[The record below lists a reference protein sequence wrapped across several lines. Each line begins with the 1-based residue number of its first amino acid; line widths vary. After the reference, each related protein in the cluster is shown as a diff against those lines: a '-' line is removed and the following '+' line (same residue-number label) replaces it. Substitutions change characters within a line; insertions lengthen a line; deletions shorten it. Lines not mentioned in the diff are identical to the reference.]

1 MFPAEDSV
9 VRPQETVGFDL
20 RDDLVGVLLL
30 DGVRIPEDQYEGDRA
45 VGQVFWRPGEGKEF
59 RELPEGRHRA
69 TAEYW
74 AATKT
79 EEEATAA
86 NEVFG
91 VSVDLHRRLSAHR
104 AGSRQADERHV
115 IRAERCRPTRV
126 AEVMDGSRRVEQ
138 PVPARHCGD
147 PDHVTRARPDALP
160 KNRASPNENTP
171 PSAATKV

>member
-1 MFPAEDSV
+1 MALRPPKHPERVAVVAIGLIVALNLAWFGYRATDTSTAADKRPAAVDLVFPAEDSV

-59 RELPEGRHRA
+59 RELPEGPHQA

-86 NEVFG
+86 NEVFAYTWRFTVG
-91 VSVDLHRRLSAHR
+91 
-104 AGSRQADERHV
+104 
-115 IRAERCRPTRV
+115 
-126 AEVMDGSRRVEQ
+126 
-138 PVPARHCGD
+138 
-147 PDHVTRARPDALP
+147 
-160 KNRASPNENTP
+160 
-171 PSAATKV
+171 